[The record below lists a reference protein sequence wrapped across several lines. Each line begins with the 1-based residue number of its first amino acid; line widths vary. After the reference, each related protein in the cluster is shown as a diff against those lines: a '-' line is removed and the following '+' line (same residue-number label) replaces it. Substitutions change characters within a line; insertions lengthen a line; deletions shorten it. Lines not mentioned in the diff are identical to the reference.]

1 MPAQDVPTP
10 ARWRQGS
17 RATAAAL
24 LSLPLVAV
32 AQLPGLVEPAA
43 DHGLVVSPAWK
54 RLGLPEQKPPLTLYT
69 AERVDGR
76 AALRIDAQG
85 SYGNLVHEVLGGP
98 PLRTLQW
105 RWRMARPNDRADL
118 RSKAGDDVA
127 ARVCLSFDLPLER
140 VPFVE
145 RQLLR
150 LARARSG
157 QELPA
162 ATLCWVWD
170 RALPVGTVVE
180 NVYSR
185 RVRMI
190 VARNATHPGETWLDE
205 AHDVAAGWRAA
216 FGDEAATP
224 PPVRAVIV
232 AGDSDNTGERTLAH
246 VADLRAGP

>member
-1 MPAQDVPTP
+1 MCCAL
-10 ARWRQGS
+10 
-17 RATAAAL
+17 AAL
-24 LSLPLVAV
+24 LVVPVLAA
-32 AQLPGLVEPAA
+32 AQLPELVEPVA
-43 DHGLVVSPAWK
+43 DHGLVLSSAWT
-54 RLGLPEQKPPLTLYT
+54 RLGLPEQKPPLTRYT

-76 AALRIDAQG
+76 AAVRIDAQG
-85 SYGNLVHEVLGGP
+85 SYGNLVHELAGER

-105 RWRMARPNDRADL
+105 RWRMARPNERADL

-157 QELPA
+157 QALPA

-190 VARNATHPGETWLDE
+190 VARNASHPARAWLDE
-205 AHDVAAGWRAA
+205 SHDVAAGWRAA
-216 FGDEAATP
+216 FGDEADSP